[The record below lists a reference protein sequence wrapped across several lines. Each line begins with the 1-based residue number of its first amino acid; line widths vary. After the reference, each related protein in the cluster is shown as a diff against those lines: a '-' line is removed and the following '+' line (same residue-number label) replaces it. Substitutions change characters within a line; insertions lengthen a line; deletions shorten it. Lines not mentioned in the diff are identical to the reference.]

1 MRLFRSAAVMSLL
14 LVLVWPI
21 ASTAADAATDDHPQ
35 IVLVTSVGDIILEL
49 DARRAPGSVENFI
62 QYVNDGFYDGTIF
75 HRVIEGFMIQGGGF
89 TKDYTRKQ
97 TRPAI
102 QNEANNGLSNE
113 QYTIAMARTT
123 APHSATAQFFIN
135 GANNSNLDHS
145 GPTPR
150 GWGYTV
156 FGRVIDGEPV
166 VDAISQV
173 ATGAGGPFSRDAPRK
188 QIIIE
193 RAYITGL
200 PESPEDTTGALTSA
214 DNIEKSSSLD
224 AN

>member
-1 MRLFRSAAVMSLL
+1 MHLFRSAAVMSLL
-14 LVLVWPI
+14 LVFVWPI
-21 ASTAADAATDDHPQ
+21 ASADASADDHPQ
-35 IVLVTSVGDIILEL
+35 VVLVTSVGDIVLEL
-49 DARRAPGSVENFI
+49 DAKRAPGSVENFI

-89 TKDYTRKQ
+89 TKEYTRKP

-102 QNEANNGLSNE
+102 KNEANNGLSNE
-113 QYTIAMARTT
+113 QYSIAMARTN
-123 APHSATAQFFIN
+123 APHSATSQFFIN
-135 GANNSNLDHS
+135 NADNSNLDHS
-145 GPTPR
+145 APTPR

-156 FGRVIDGEPV
+156 FGRVIDGESV

-193 RAYITGL
+193 RAFVTGL
-200 PESPEDTTGALTSA
+200 PDSPEDTTGALTSA